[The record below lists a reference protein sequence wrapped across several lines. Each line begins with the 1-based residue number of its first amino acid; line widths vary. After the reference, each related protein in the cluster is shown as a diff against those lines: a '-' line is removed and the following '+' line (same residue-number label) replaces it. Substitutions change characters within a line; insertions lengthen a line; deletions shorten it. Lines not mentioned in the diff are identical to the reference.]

1 MVSPYWSAINP
12 GRPSDSECT
21 RRQALLCSS
30 PQRRR
35 ETDSSRRLRRK
46 AASTTSFGS
55 NDHAR
60 ARICEDGEYAAVAR
74 KAPSDEVTVII
85 SPAAGSCSTRSTAPE
100 KTQGWRC
107 LRDFSRPGF
116 RTRRGDTCFMEGGAA
131 GWTGILSES
140 ERMETRL
147 DRFIVVKVGD
157 ITKEDVD
164 AIVNA
169 ANPSLMGGG
178 GVDGAIHRAGG
189 PEIVA
194 ECRQIRKTYPDGL
207 PTGEAAITT
216 AGKLMALHVV
226 HTV

>member
-1 MVSPYWSAINP
+1 
-12 GRPSDSECT
+12 
-21 RRQALLCSS
+21 
-30 PQRRR
+30 
-35 ETDSSRRLRRK
+35 
-46 AASTTSFGS
+46 
-55 NDHAR
+55 
-60 ARICEDGEYAAVAR
+60 
-74 KAPSDEVTVII
+74 
-85 SPAAGSCSTRSTAPE
+85 
-100 KTQGWRC
+100 
-107 LRDFSRPGF
+107 
-116 RTRRGDTCFMEGGAA
+116 
-131 GWTGILSES
+131 
-140 ERMETRL
+140 METRL
-147 DRFIVVKVGD
+147 DRYIVVKVGD

-226 HTV
+226 HTVGPIYGDNEGNDAALLAACYANSISIAARAGSASIAFPAISTGDYGYPKEEAAPIAVKAIREAVKRHPTLNDVRLVFFSEEDAKAFLDAVRA